1 MTACAMMKVY
11 LGANPELN
19 MRSSVGQLM
28 TLPNSQTEAIRK
40 QTQKPPALIRWIFCD
55 SIVLYAFEFLG
66 KRLLKRLKGLVIK
79 VVCINTRRQK
89 STKKTKKVPLMVEL

>member
-1 MTACAMMKVY
+1 M
-11 LGANPELN
+11 
-19 MRSSVGQLM
+19 
-28 TLPNSQTEAIRK
+28 
-40 QTQKPPALIRWIFCD
+40 IFCD

-79 VVCINTRRQK
+79 VVCINTRRRK